1 MFYILCICMNKARHI
16 PVCCNNEACEFCR
29 CLLWGDNDVLSCSSL
44 RFLITSAYSLGS
56 WTFLKR
62 HSSSLRPAPRTVGF
76 SLQNTLWHL
85 AEGWQRPKAGRGHDI
100 PCCHPINRLLS
111 QLKHRG
117 SRVLSAIS
125 LYFECHFVHSRFISA
140 VHASQRKYQTKSC

>member
-1 MFYILCICMNKARHI
+1 MYMYKQSLTFPCVLQ
-16 PVCCNNEACEFCR
+16 
-29 CLLWGDNDVLSCSSL
+29 LWGMWILSSAVGWYGVLSCSSL
-44 RFLITSAYSLGS
+44 WFLITSAYSLGS

-62 HSSSLRPAPRTVGF
+62 HSSSLRSAPRTVGF
-76 SLQNTLWHL
+76 LLQIMLWHL
-85 AEGWQRPKAGRGHDI
+85 ADGWQRPKAGRGHAI

-125 LYFECHFVHSRFISA
+125 LYFECHFVHSRFINA
-140 VHASQRKYQTKSC
+140 VHASQMNIKLKAVS